1 MSAAI
6 MMERIADASPQFKA
20 RMAGVFY
27 LLTTLTRM
35 FVEIFVRNRL
45 VVSDD
50 AATTATNILAH
61 ESLWRWGFASD
72 IIAFASYVALTALFY
87 ELFKSVNR
95 SLSLVAA
102 FFSLVACV
110 VQAISSLFHLA
121 PLVLLGG
128 APYLS
133 VFTVEQLQ
141 ALALV
146 FLRLRAAAY
155 HNIGLVFF
163 GLYCLLVGIL
173 ILRSTFLPRI
183 LGVLMV
189 LGGLSYVLFLS
200 PPLARSLQPYI
211 LVFPGV
217 GQISLTLWLLAIG
230 VNVQRWKEQA
240 SAAGNLRSQRSMV
253 GRLGD

>member
-1 MSAAI
+1 MGTAA
-6 MMERIADASPQFKA
+6 MMERIAEASPRFKA
-20 RMAGVFY
+20 RIAGVFY

-45 VVSDD
+45 VVSND
-50 AATTATNILAH
+50 AVATATNILAH
-61 ESLWRWGFASD
+61 ESLWWWGFAAD
-72 IIAFASYVALTALFY
+72 ILAFASYVALTALLY
-87 ELFKSVNR
+87 ELFKPVNR
-95 SLSLVAA
+95 SLSLIAA

-121 PLVLLGG
+121 PLFLLGG

-133 VFTVEQLQ
+133 VFTKEQLQ

-146 FLRLRAAAY
+146 SLKLRAAAY
-155 HNIGLVFF
+155 HSIGLVFF

-183 LGVLMV
+183 LGALMV
-189 LGGLSYVLFLS
+189 LAGLSYVLFLS
-200 PPLARSLQPYI
+200 PPLVGSLQPYI
-211 LVFPGV
+211 LIFPAV

-230 VNVQRWKEQA
+230 VNIQRWKEQA
-240 SAAGNLRSQRSMV
+240 GTA
-253 GRLGD
+253 